1 MRCQEL
7 LFGASILGAAIALNN
22 CRHSRNMRPE
32 SARCQPGTPV
42 TIKTDPL
49 SSLRCPG
56 FVFRSLPA
64 TPEPAGRTRTSGV
77 PRVTARP
84 TGKAGT
90 QYFKISSSDGTIHL
104 AGFLSPQR
112 SEISI
117 SASQAPDRSTFC
129 PMPGGR
135 SQTASDAPRTEAVL
149 LGQLSLSRRR
159 APAGS
164 VDSARAH

>member
-77 PRVTARP
+77 PRVSARP

-90 QYFKISSSDGTIHL
+90 QYFKFGRNDSSCRVLESSAIGDL
-104 AGFLSPQR
+104 DLRKPSPR
-112 SEISI
+112 PVKPTWRIISI
-117 SASQAPDRSTFC
+117 ISITSNATTSRSVPAARSA
-129 PMPGGR
+129 
-135 SQTASDAPRTEAVL
+135 
-149 LGQLSLSRRR
+149 LSSL
-159 APAGS
+159 P
-164 VDSARAH
+164 V